1 MDDDEPVFNIDI
13 REYNKFFNKNVMYDD
28 ECEQDEVEQTFVL
41 PKQVHSKEEY
51 YDSILVETDV
61 EDD

>member
-1 MDDDEPVFNIDI
+1 MDDDEPHLINQH
-13 REYNKFFNKNVMYDD
+13 EYNMFFNKNVMYDD
-28 ECEQDEVEQTFVL
+28 ECDQEEVEQTFVL
-41 PKQVHSKEEY
+41 PKQVHPKQEY